1 MSFSPEGTA
10 EIMDSLTS
18 VAQTLFMARQTNHS
32 PANVAEQSEIRR
44 IMRRND
50 LAFNAFILCGL
61 LICILILVAIFW

>member
-1 MSFSPEGTA
+1 
-10 EIMDSLTS
+10 
-18 VAQTLFMARQTNHS
+18 MARPTNHS
-32 PANVAEQSEIRR
+32 TANPAEQSEIRR